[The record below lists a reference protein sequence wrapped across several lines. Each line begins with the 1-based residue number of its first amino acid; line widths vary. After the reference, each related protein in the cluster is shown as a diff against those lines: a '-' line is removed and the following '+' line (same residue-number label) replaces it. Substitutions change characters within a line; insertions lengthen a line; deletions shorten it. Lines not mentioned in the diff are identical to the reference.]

1 MGEKGMRF
9 FSARVAAWIGGA
21 CALLFVAAPIDA
33 FAQEDTGNETFL
45 STTSTSTTSTAMV
58 TALGV
63 LTVVTITPKPGNRAL
78 RRYLESNAVAVQ
90 DTLSTGSGDV
100 VTDLAQAFGVQ
111 DMTSQQPAFARV
123 LRAHHATLS
132 PMLDDHIITDEELHA
147 FIVTIYQGMLEHEAL
162 VPAAR
167 QLEADAREEEEEG

>member
-9 FSARVAAWIGGA
+9 FTARAAAWIGAA
-21 CALLFVAAPIDA
+21 CALLVVLGPLEVN
-33 FAQEDTGNETFL
+33 AQEDTGNETFL

-90 DTLSTGSGDV
+90 DSLSTGSGDV
-100 VTDLAQAFGVQ
+100 VADLGAAFGLQ
-111 DMTSQQPAFARV
+111 DAARQQPAFASV
-123 LRAHHATLS
+123 LRAHHASLS
-132 PMLDDHIITDEELHA
+132 PMLDDQVISEEELQA
-147 FIVTIYQGMLEHEAL
+147 FIVTIYQGMLDHEVL
-162 VPAAR
+162 LPAAR
-167 QLEADAREEEEEG
+167 QLEDAEG

>member
-21 CALLFVAAPIDA
+21 CALLLVGAPLDA
-33 FAQEDTGNETFL
+33 IAQEDTGNETFL

-78 RRYLESNAVAVQ
+78 RRSLETNAVAVQ
-90 DTLSTGSGDV
+90 DSLSTGSGDV
-100 VTDLAQAFGVQ
+100 IADLAAAFGVQ
-111 DMTSQQPAFARV
+111 DAASQQPAFARV
-123 LRAHHATLS
+123 LRAQHATLS
-132 PMLDDHIITDEELHA
+132 PLLDDHAISDDELHT
-147 FIVTIYQGMLEHEAL
+147 FIVTIYQGMLEHEVL
-162 VPAAR
+162 LPAAR
-167 QLEADAREEEEEG
+167 QLEDAEG